1 MASTCGVGGAMW
13 GGPRPGG
20 VWATTG
26 VGVVVLGVEQ
36 QQDLTTLTTSTN
48 TPPPSSSPLTD
59 HDHVSQDWSS
69 VVSRETERQSPSPR
83 SVLDLGQQLGE
94 YMRRISDYV
103 YWVVTGT
110 PPTNRKRNRP
120 EYRQR
125 EKRPMNDEG
134 PSTQPPT
141 TNHKRHNQL
150 EYTWVFHTNH
160 ENHQRKRR
168 PPVSDGLSIDYPT
181 NYKRNNEYEN
191 HQRER
196 RPLTSEE
203 STKRRQRPRHRDRG
217 GVALGPNHVKELVQ
231 TRLHRNTRQ
240 SPIIRSQQVRDSLPT
255 R

>member
-1 MASTCGVGGAMW
+1 MCGVGGAMW
-13 GGPRPGG
+13 AGPRVGT
-20 VWATTG
+20 WATTG
-26 VGVVVLGVEQ
+26 VVVVLGVEQ
-36 QQDLTTLTTSTN
+36 DLTTTLKAEAALTTTN
-48 TPPPSSSPLTD
+48 TPPPSSSSPTD
-59 HDHVSQDWSS
+59 HEHVNHDWSS
-69 VVSRETERQSPSPR
+69 VVSRETHRQSPSPR
-83 SVLDLGQQLGE
+83 SMLDLGQQLGE

-125 EKRPMNDEG
+125 ENRPVNEG
-134 PSTQPPT
+134 PSTQPPN

-168 PPVSDGLSIDYPT
+168 PPVSDGSSIDHPT
-181 NYKRNNEYEN
+181 NYKRNNNYEN

-196 RPLTSEE
+196 QPVTSVE
-203 STKRRQRPRHRDRG
+203 STKRQQRPRHRDRG
-217 GVALGPNHVKELVQ
+217 GVVLGPNHVRELVQ
-231 TRLHRNTRQ
+231 TRHRNTRQ
-240 SPIIRSQQVRDSLPT
+240 PPIIISQQVRDSLPT